1 DSGGAPPSPPPPP
14 PPPPP
19 AGPAGH
25 RGSVG
30 PAGPAAPAASADPG
44 APRARASRRVLAVI
58 PARGGSKG
66 VPGKN
71 TAPVGGTPLVARA
84 VRACRDAP
92 TVTDVVVST
101 DSGSVAAA
109 ARAAGAHVISRPA
122 ALSGDTASSEAAVLH
137 ALDAFEELH
146 SLTVDVVLLV
156 QCTSPFLT
164 AGDVESVAA
173 AVASGTADSALTAA
187 PFHGFLW
194 RRAAD
199 GTGGGVNHE
208 ASYRP
213 RRQDRP
219 EELLETG
226 AAYAMTTA
234 GFRAARH
241 RFFGRTL
248 PVPADPA
255 RVLEIDDPHDLARA
269 RLLAPLFDTPQGTPP
284 DTPRTERRTPP
295 AMTVAT
301 TEPRLRTFGPRVAG
315 PGRPVYV
322 VGEIGINHNGDL
334 GTAFALIDAA
344 VEAGCDAVK
353 FQKRTPEI
361 CTPRDQWDVERDTPW
376 GRMTYIDYRHRVEF
390 GEADYLAIDEHCAKR
405 GIAWFASPWDT
416 EAVAFLEKFDPPAH
430 KVASACLT
438 DDELLR
444 TLRATGRTV
453 VLSTGMSTPRQIRHA
468 VEVLGSDSILLCH
481 ATSTYPAKA
490 EELNLRVINTLQ
502 EEYPNVPIGYSGHET
517 GLQTTLAAVALGAT
531 FVERHITLDRA
542 MWGSDQAASVEPGGL
557 ARLVRDIRTIETAL
571 GDGVKRVYPSE
582 LGPMRKLRRIQGTL
596 PAPAA
601 I

>member
-1 DSGGAPPSPPPPP
+1 MSP
-14 PPPPP
+14 
-19 AGPAGH
+19 
-25 RGSVG
+25 
-30 PAGPAAPAASADPG
+30 
-44 APRARASRRVLAVI
+44 RVLAVV

-71 TAPVGGTPLVARA
+71 LAEVAGIPLVARA
-84 VRACRDAP
+84 VGACLAAP

-101 DSGSVAAA
+101 DSEAIAAA
-109 ARAAGAHVISRPA
+109 AVAAGADVTARPTA
-122 ALSGDTASSEAAVLH
+122 ISGDTASSEAAVLH
-137 ALDAFEELH
+137 ALGAFEELH
-146 SLTVDVVLLV
+146 SVTVEVVLLV

-164 AGDVESVAA
+164 ASDVESVAA
-173 AVASGTADSALTAA
+173 AVASGAADCALTVA

-194 RRAAD
+194 RRDPAGDGD
-199 GTGGGVNHE
+199 GTGVNHDR
-208 ASYRP
+208 AHRP

-219 EELLETG
+219 QDLLETG
-226 AAYAMTTA
+226 AAYAMDAA
-234 GFRAARH
+234 GFRTARH

-248 PVPADPA
+248 PVATDPA

-269 RLLAPLFDTPQGTPP
+269 RLLAPLFEPAGPQPSPPPHPDPSTPYPAGPTASTDPTHLP
-284 DTPRTERRTPP
+284 YSPRLPHRRTSP
-295 AMTVAT
+295 AMTVTAT
-301 TEPRLRTFGPRVAG
+301 TPTAHARQRTFGSRTAG

-334 GTAFALIDAA
+334 GNAFALVDAA
-344 VEAGCDAVK
+344 AEAGCDAVK

-361 CTPRDQWDVERDTPW
+361 CTPRDQWDIERDTPW
-376 GRMTYIDYRHRVEF
+376 GRMTYIDYRHKVEF
-390 GEADYLAIDEHCAKR
+390 GEEEYRAIDEHCAKR
-405 GIAWFASPWDT
+405 GIDWFASPWDT
-416 EAVAFLEKFDPPAH
+416 EAVAFLEKFDVPAH
-430 KVASACLT
+430 KVASASLT

-444 TLRATGRTV
+444 ALRATGRTV

-468 VEVLGSDSILLCH
+468 VEVLGSENILLCH
-481 ATSTYPAKA
+481 ATSTYPAKS

-571 GDGVKRVYPSE
+571 GDGVKRVYASE
-582 LGPMRKLRRIQGTL
+582 LGPMKKLRRFQGE
-596 PAPAA
+596 PVAV
-601 I
+601 